1 MEELRTE
8 VIYDT
13 PSEPP
18 REVAVDAP
26 PPKFTRKGGTA
37 FRGNTRGRLSL
48 YEPLYVPN
56 GVSIRFALAPH
67 SLDGQKDFT
76 EAKMNGWEPCTPEQ
90 VTNDYEAA
98 VREGLIALSVYETS
112 PEGYVQVGPHI
123 LMWRPKSEV
132 VQEYLESVRTALNYP
147 TPEGVRVF
155 ENREEEA
162 EAEVVGT
169 RKRGKKEDML

>member
-1 MEELRTE
+1 MEELRND

-13 PSEPP
+13 PNEPP
-18 REVAVDAP
+18 REVVVNAP

-67 SLDGQKDFT
+67 GLDGQKDFT
-76 EAKMNGWEPCTPEQ
+76 EAKMNGWEPCTPDQ
-90 VTNDYEAA
+90 VTNDYETA
-98 VREGLIALSVYETS
+98 VRENIIALGVYDVS
-112 PEGYVQVGPHI
+112 AEGYVQVGPHI

-132 VQEYLESVRTALNYP
+132 TQEYLESVRAALNYP
-147 TPEGVRVF
+147 TPDGVRVF

-169 RKRGKKEDML
+169 RKRGKKDDML

>member
-1 MEELRTE
+1 MEELRKD
-8 VIYDT
+8 VIYGT
-13 PSEPP
+13 PDEPP

-48 YEPLYVPN
+48 YEPLYVPP
-56 GVSIRFALAPH
+56 GVAIRFSLSPH
-67 SLDGQKDFT
+67 SLDGQKDFS
-76 EAKMNGWEPCTPEQ
+76 EAKMNGWEPCTPDQ
-90 VTNDYEAA
+90 VTNDYETA
-98 VREGLIALSVYETS
+98 VRENIIALSVYEVS
-112 PEGYVQVGPHI
+112 SEGYVQVGPHV

-132 VQEYLESVRTALNYP
+132 TQEYLESVRTALNYP
-147 TPEGVRVF
+147 TPDGVRVF

-169 RKRGKKEDML
+169 RKRGKKDDML

>member
-1 MEELRTE
+1 MEEIRSE
-8 VIYDT
+8 IIYDT
-13 PSEPP
+13 PAEPP
-18 REVAVDAP
+18 REVEVEAP

-67 SLDGQKDFT
+67 GLDGQKSFT
-76 EAKMNGWEPCTPEQ
+76 EAKMNGWEPCTPDQ
-90 VTNDYEAA
+90 VTNDYETA
-98 VREGLIALSVYETS
+98 VRENIIALSVYDVS

-123 LMWRPKSEV
+123 LMWKPKSEAT
-132 VQEYLESVRTALNYP
+132 QEYLDSVRRALNYP

-169 RKRGKKEDML
+169 RKRGKKEDVL

>member
-1 MEELRTE
+1 MEELRNE

-13 PSEPP
+13 PNEPP
-18 REVAVDAP
+18 REVEVEAP

-48 YEPLYVPN
+48 YEPLYVPG
-56 GVSIRFALAPH
+56 GVSIRFTLAPH

-76 EAKMNGWEPCTPEQ
+76 EAKMNGWEPCVPEQ
-90 VTNDYEAA
+90 VTNDYETA
-98 VREGLIALSVYETS
+98 VKENIIALSVYDTS

-123 LMWRPKSEV
+123 LMWKPKSEAT
-132 VQEYLESVRTALNYP
+132 QEYLEAVRRALNYP

-155 ENREEEA
+155 ENRDEEA

-169 RKRGKKEDML
+169 RKRGKKEGVL

>member
-1 MEELRTE
+1 MEDLRTE

-67 SLDGQKDFT
+67 GLDGQKDFT
-76 EAKMNGWEPCTPEQ
+76 GAKMNGWEPCTPEQ
-90 VTNDYEAA
+90 VTNDYETA
-98 VREGLIALSVYETS
+98 VRENIIALSVYDVS

-147 TPEGVRVF
+147 TPDGVRVF

-162 EAEVVGT
+162 EAEVVST
-169 RKRGKKEDML
+169 RKRGKKEDVV

>member
-1 MEELRTE
+1 MEEIRSE
-8 VIYDT
+8 IIYDT
-13 PSEPP
+13 PNEPP
-18 REVAVDAP
+18 REVVVDAP

-67 SLDGQKDFT
+67 GLDGQKDFT
-76 EAKMNGWEPCTPEQ
+76 EAKMDGWEPCTPEQ
-90 VTNDYEAA
+90 VTNDYETA
-98 VREGLIALSVYETS
+98 VRENIIALSVYNVS
-112 PEGYVQVGPHI
+112 PEGYVQVGPHV

-132 VQEYLESVRTALNYP
+132 TQEYLESVRRALNYP

-155 ENREEEA
+155 ENHEEEA

-169 RKRGKKEDML
+169 RKRSKKDDVV

>member
-1 MEELRTE
+1 MEEIRTDE
-8 VIYDT
+8 VIYHR
-13 PSEPP
+13 PAEPP
-18 REVAVDAP
+18 REVEVEAP
-26 PPKFTRKGGTA
+26 PPKFVRKGGTA

-76 EAKMNGWEPCTPEQ
+76 EAKMNGWEPCTREQ
-90 VTNDYEAA
+90 VTTDYETA
-98 VREGLIALSVYETS
+98 VRENIIALPVYEVS

-123 LMWRPKSEV
+123 LMWRPKSETLK
-132 VQEYLESVRTALNYP
+132 EYLESVRLALNYSAP
-147 TPEGVRVF
+147 KEVLVL

-162 EAEVVGT
+162 ETEVVSK
-169 RKRGKKEDML
+169 KRGKREGVV

>member
-1 MEELRTE
+1 MEEIRSE
-8 VIYDT
+8 IIYNT
-13 PSEPP
+13 PNEPP
-18 REVAVDAP
+18 REVEVEAP

-56 GVSIRFALAPH
+56 GVSVRFALAPH
-67 SLDGQKDFT
+67 GLDGQKDFT

-90 VTNDYEAA
+90 VTSDYEKAA
-98 VREGLIALSVYETS
+98 RENIIALPIYEVS
-112 PEGYVQVGPHI
+112 PEGYVQVGPHV
-123 LMWRPKSEV
+123 LMWRPKAEAL
-132 VQEYLESVRTALNYP
+132 QGYLESVRGVLNYP

-162 EAEVVGT
+162 EAEVVS
-169 RKRGKKEDML
+169 RKRGKKEDVV